1 MADDTQVLLHAPRET
16 TTVWIRA
23 DAPDTT
29 VVATL
34 EEVGSPNIAF
44 QSPLTIPDDGNG
56 GPPAIPP
63 PQLDPERYKDAKMVN
78 VQIVKR
84 DGALWPIVDGLGPEE
99 LPRRDA
105 DPTNLHRFALRHH
118 RGLHRVPDSLTWAF
132 SPCAMSVC
140 IEDGQTMPDRCVVS
154 VWQQFSR
161 AKGRATV
168 GAPVM
173 IGSRDLQPFYM
184 ADYTADVVYASYPAS
199 FCRSPRIGIRDMSPI
214 LKHASKQRKR
224 QFGEM
229 ILFSKPFL
237 ENLLSLT
244 PANNREWWA
253 QQLLSVRGPAFM
265 SVLAL
270 FGIVGTVG
278 AAGVGAG
285 AAVAAAGAAS
295 VASGVGPV
303 AAATAAPEVASQIY
317 TAAASVVAGLSTD
330 GLGYIVNEQNQRL
343 YVDAFTT
350 MYDASAQAGQTVQEY
365 VDSASSLLERMGFG
379 AQFDPNDPSSV
390 NAAVEEGLNAA
401 ATLQPTGTSWTAPLS
416 LGYRAL
422 CAVSTSMYDSV
433 ASAVGMQQVVDPPT
447 PQEQARRV
455 QEQAR
460 QTEYDAVTNAW
471 VDSGGIALGSMSA
484 YVAVALGVPSSTYW
498 LATIS
503 ALDRAT
509 FQGIRYSEIYRE
521 VTQDG
526 ITVAQRLALFTNP
539 GSPWERFWTL
549 FSNPSNQMQMG
560 IAALS
565 KYMMTPATPEPLLVK
580 FTIGELTSTL
590 NRMVG
595 LLPADR
601 SLVYSATEQESYA
614 KEALVL
620 RWLTEDESVGVLAA
634 GLKKMDKYKQFTSW
648 TESTRATDTS
658 EFSSSP
664 ATSVNTMLR
673 ITVEDGSGCDVS
685 RNAVFQFESDRD
697 DAQLLGLVSGGAMQE
712 MEALVEA
719 IRNFEQVL
727 TGQDALNPR
736 RWLVD
741 WLYGFSDF
749 MVQCGFYHAAMSQL
763 KRTASVLPKQTR
775 EAEIRQ
781 MLITHQRTT
790 IRLIATKLHDKLF
803 ARFVN
808 AGSPGQLYLE
818 RLRDT
823 AHTRKFLGGG
833 VPKAVTY
840 TRELPQTIHAPG
852 LLFPSSKA
860 IDLDHVDT
868 NTASGV
874 LREVAA
880 YHDASKMASRAA
892 RAASSA
898 MVELN
903 RDWEAGGSRC
913 LFVHAL
919 DLSVNEKAILDTRFA
934 NLPLSVPAEFFSLVL
949 QLPGDIRSGEAHVQL
964 KEVDERR
971 IRALCQRGAAAE
983 KADTLLA
990 NLGLPDTETTLV
1002 ALGLFAE
1009 LWVDELV
1016 QLHQTGKGR
1025 GLPILAVMQSAQ
1037 ARAALRCIACGTF
1050 VLAVTRQAWTGF
1062 FNLQQEDPALLATL
1076 AGRDAARLARRL
1088 HVAAQPKLIR
1098 GSLSPAMVA
1107 NLRAVSKAL
1116 QSVGNNLHS
1125 KEVAS
1130 RIPSEPLQ
1138 SLFMSRGHG
1147 LRAFDRVSTLD
1158 RSREAVQAAAAAA
1171 YPSSVLTLDAS
1182 SPQAQIATTEEPQR
1196 YQLSTDP
1203 GERAARM
1210 RLVEQ
1215 RMAAL
1220 RLDWDNANLNLQAAP
1235 DIVLAEAMNTLSLQ
1249 KGETETRAAYY
1260 VPYGHGHAPPR
1271 LVYPPVPT
1279 PMLGSVPVW
1288 LEDVDA
1294 VISQLQ
1300 SALATGP
1307 GSGVQSM
1314 LDALIVPTLPCDDDS
1329 YNARVRHP
1337 SVLEVTTR
1345 SAEVQIDFW
1354 ASEPELLLSRPPQVT
1369 RVGTYGNAKDAAMAH
1384 TQDEVSRQLSSR
1396 VSTLAWNAE
1405 RVMQALLLA
1414 ASLGKGGN
1422 GVTLVIGDGAP
1433 RTVLRQRK
1441 TRTAEAQ
1448 RKRILLDI
1456 EKTQGDVEFYANR
1469 HYRELR
1475 ETFDKVER
1483 LLLDPRA
1490 YLLANGLIT
1499 DAAPSDGSTSTTSAT
1514 VVGGSLSATF
1524 VGQTPDYERA
1534 EVATGGLAGEALAW
1548 LQNALPSV
1556 NPFGGNFALDQDSLD
1571 QHAAARLE
1579 AQQRQGARAAQ
1590 PGTSTG
1596 SDFGSQFTN
1605 YALPFA
1611 DRASGAALTD
1621 DQQRN
1626 DLKALRDPKKY
1637 TLALSATAK
1646 NDVWKTWALQCERI
1660 QERAEKAFLG
1670 DSGPTLQRQAI
1681 AFIKSTKGGS
1691 EVDYLRDILIGH
1703 VSNWQTLNRTLT
1715 DLDASIQRRKDAAEE
1730 ALQYVHAHIIVA
1742 ALVGGALAR
1751 SVLGSADTPTL
1762 ARIRMASD
1770 LVAELPDDVRS
1781 VLDTMIQTVQ
1791 TDVENAT
1798 GQRASALRFSELC
1811 AITQQALP

>member
-1 MADDTQVLLHAPRET
+1 MADDTEALLHAPRET
-16 TTVWIRA
+16 TTVWRRT
-23 DAPDTT
+23 DTPDTT

-34 EEVGSPNIAF
+34 EEAGSPNIAT

-63 PQLDPERYKDAKMVN
+63 PQMDPERYKDAKMVN

-84 DGALWPIVDGLGPEE
+84 NGMLLPIIDGLGPEA
-99 LPRRDA
+99 LARRETDT
-105 DPTNLHRFALRHH
+105 TNLRRFALRHH
-118 RGLHRVPDSLTWAF
+118 RGLHRVPDALTWVF

-140 IEDGQTMPDRCVVS
+140 IEDGQTMPDRCTVS
-154 VWQQFSR
+154 VWQQFAR
-161 AKGRATV
+161 AEGRATV
-168 GAPVM
+168 GEPVM
-173 IGSRDLQPFYM
+173 IGSRDLQPFYV
-184 ADYTADVVYASYPAS
+184 ADYTAGVVYAPYPVS
-199 FCRSPRIGIRDMSPI
+199 FCRSPRIGIRDTSPI
-214 LKHASKQRKR
+214 LKHASKQRTR

-229 ILFSKPFL
+229 LLFSKP
-237 ENLLSLT
+237 LLHSIADLVL
-244 PANNREWWA
+244 AGNREQWA

-270 FGIVGTVG
+270 FGILGTVG
-278 AAGVGAG
+278 VAGAGAG

-303 AAATAAPEVASQIY
+303 AAATAAPEVARQIY
-317 TAAASVVAGLSTD
+317 AAAASAVAGLSTD
-330 GLGYIVNEQNQRL
+330 GLGYIVNENNQRL
-343 YVDAFTT
+343 YENAFTT

-365 VDSASSLLERMGFG
+365 VDSASSLLERLGFG
-379 AQFDPNDPSSV
+379 VQFDPTDPSSV
-390 NAAVEEGLNAA
+390 DAAVEEALNAA
-401 ATLQPTGTSWTAPLS
+401 ATPQPTGTSWTAPLS
-416 LGYRAL
+416 LAYRTL
-422 CAVSTSMYDSV
+422 CTVSTDV
-433 ASAVGMQQVVDPPT
+433 LDGIASTVGMEQVVDRLAPG
-447 PQEQARRV
+447 
-455 QEQAR
+455 EQAR
-460 QTEYDAVTNAW
+460 QAEYDAVTNAW
-471 VDSGGIALGSMSA
+471 VDAGGIALGSMSV

-503 ALDRAT
+503 ALDKAT
-509 FQGIRYSEIYRE
+509 FQGIGYSQIYRE

-526 ITVAQRLALFTNP
+526 LTNAQRLALFTNP
-539 GSPWERFWTL
+539 GSPWESFWNI
-549 FSNPSNQMQMG
+549 FRNPSNQMQMG

-634 GLKKMDKYKQFTSW
+634 GLKKVDKYKQFTSW

-673 ITVEDGSGCDVS
+673 ITVEDGSACDVS
-685 RNAVFQFESDRD
+685 RDSTFQFECDRD
-697 DAQLLGLVSGGAMQE
+697 DAQLLGLVSAGAMQE
-712 MEALVEA
+712 MEALVDA

-727 TGQDALNPR
+727 TGKDALNSR
-736 RWLVD
+736 RWIIN

-749 MVQCGFYHAAMSQL
+749 MVQCGFYNAAMSQF
-763 KRTASVLPKQTR
+763 KRTRSALPKQTR
-775 EAEIRQ
+775 EAEVRQ
-781 MLITHQRTT
+781 LLITQQRST

-803 ARFVN
+803 VRFVN

-818 RLRDT
+818 RLRDA

-892 RAASSA
+892 RAAGSA

-919 DLSVNEKAILDTRFA
+919 DLGVNAKATLDARFA
-934 NLPLSVPAEFFSLVL
+934 NLPLNVPAEFFSLVL

-983 KADTLLA
+983 RAGTLLA
-990 NLGLPDTETTLV
+990 NLGLSDTETTLV

-1016 QLHQTGKGR
+1016 QLHQIGKGR
-1025 GLPILAVMQSAQ
+1025 GFPILAVMQSAQ
-1037 ARAALRCIACGTF
+1037 VRAALRCIACGTF
-1050 VLAVTRQAWTGF
+1050 VLAVTRQTWTGF

-1107 NLRAVSKAL
+1107 NLRGVAKAL
-1116 QSVGNNLHS
+1116 QSVGNNLRS

-1147 LRAFDRVSTLD
+1147 LRAFDRVSTLS

-1182 SPQAQIATTEEPQR
+1182 APQTQTVTTEEPQR
-1196 YQLSTDP
+1196 YQLSTDFDA
-1203 GERAARM
+1203 RAARM

-1220 RLDWDNANLNLQAAP
+1220 RLDWDHANLSLQTAP
-1235 DIVLAEAMNTLSLQ
+1235 DTALAEAMNTLSLQ
-1249 KGETETRAAYY
+1249 MGATETRAAYY

-1294 VISQLQ
+1294 VIEQLQ
-1300 SALATGP
+1300 SALATGS
-1307 GSGVQSM
+1307 GSGVQSV
-1314 LDALIVPTLPCDDDS
+1314 LDTLIVPTLPCDDDS

-1369 RVGTYGNAKDAAMAH
+1369 RVGTYGNAKDAAVAH

-1414 ASLGKGGN
+1414 ASLGKGDD

-1433 RTVLRQRK
+1433 RTVLRQRE
-1441 TRTAEAQ
+1441 TQTAEAQ

-1456 EKTQGDVEFYANR
+1456 EKVQGDVEFYANR

-1483 LLLDPRA
+1483 LLRDPKA

-1499 DAAPSDGSTSTTSAT
+1499 DAAPADASTSTTSTA
-1514 VVGGSLSATF
+1514 VVGSNLSDALI
-1524 VGQTPDYERA
+1524 GQPIDSGNV
-1534 EVATGGLAGEALAW
+1534 EVATGGLVGDALEW
-1548 LQNALPSV
+1548 LQNTLPSV
-1556 NPFGGNFALDQDSLD
+1556 NPFWGNFTLDQDILD
-1571 QHAAARLE
+1571 QHEAVRAA

-1590 PGTSTG
+1590 QGTSTDSG
-1596 SDFGSQFTN
+1596 FGSWFKN

-1611 DRASGAALTD
+1611 DRASGVAWTV

-1637 TLALSATAK
+1637 TLVLSVTAK
-1646 NDVWKTWALQCERI
+1646 NDAWKTWAVQCERI
-1660 QERAEKAFLG
+1660 QKRAEEAF
-1670 DSGPTLQRQAI
+1670 SGELPSRRLAL

-1703 VSNWQTLNRTLT
+1703 VNNWQALHRTLRT
-1715 DLDASIQRRKDAAEE
+1715 LDASIQRRADAADE
-1730 ALQYVHAHIIVA
+1730 ALQHVHTHTIVA

-1751 SVLGSADTPTL
+1751 AVLGNADTPTL

-1770 LVAELPDDVRS
+1770 RSAALPDDVRL
-1781 VLDTMIQTVQ
+1781 VLDTVIQTVQ
-1791 TDVENAT
+1791 ADVANAT
-1798 GQRASALRFSELC
+1798 GQRVSALRFSELC